1 MEPPRKNDLTR
12 ELVQEALDGKHPEA
26 LRLLV
31 AELTPHVQSVA
42 AHALSKRRRYARSD
56 QENLMQELL
65 LRLLYGVDAKYLSA
79 WDPARGY
86 GYVVTRL
93 RWSATSL
100 LRADHG
106 ASATVSLAPEDLA
119 KLPGAEDSPEDRAR
133 AVLQDL
139 VFAELKIE
147 LSPHER
153 VILDLL
159 LEGLSA
165 REVCER
171 TGMPTEN
178 AVYSLRQRI
187 VQKAQKIARR
197 ILP

>member
-1 MEPPRKNDLTR
+1 MEPPRKNVLTR
-12 ELVQEALDGKHPEA
+12 KLVQEALDGNHPGA
-26 LRLLV
+26 LRLVV
-31 AELTPHVQSVA
+31 AERTPHVQSVV

-65 LRLLYGVDAKYLSA
+65 IRLLYGVDAKYLNA

-93 RWSATSL
+93 RWSVASL
-100 LRADHG
+100 LRVDHG
-106 ASATVSLAPEDLA
+106 ASATVSLEPEALA
-119 KLPGAEDSPEDRAR
+119 KLPGAEDSSEDRAR
-133 AVLQDL
+133 AVLEDL
-139 VFAELKIE
+139 VLVELKIE

-153 VILDLL
+153 VVLDLL